1 MISGSI
7 ASDICYFRKLRLIG
21 IRYNLSF
28 DEQLCYLAGL
38 DRGRVAKVEA
48 HLIFF
53 AIIPEA
59 RKGSERSGFW
69 LRLGLCLDLAA
80 LFGLHTFTVFSVCIS
95 HCDITVVNTSVLVSK
110 RFRLF

>member
-7 ASDICYFRKLRLIG
+7 AYDICSFRKLRLIG

-48 HLIFF
+48 HLIFLQLY
-53 AIIPEA
+53 PKQGKA
-59 RKGSERSGFW
+59 RREVDSG
-69 LRLGLCLDLAA
+69 
-80 LFGLHTFTVFSVCIS
+80 
-95 HCDITVVNTSVLVSK
+95 
-110 RFRLF
+110 